1 MCRRRGL
8 GGISSLIGTEDLPT
22 SFNVHGASSQ
32 KEDDVG
38 LEMFV
43 QNLDEVDFVMD
54 SLASDMVVP
63 DSQVEDVTVLGE
75 SFSEIEVDV
84 ASSLMQLHATKVSRF
99 ELDRV

>member
-1 MCRRRGL
+1 M
-8 GGISSLIGTEDLPT
+8 PT

-63 DSQVEDVTVLGE
+63 DSQ
-75 SFSEIEVDV
+75 I
-84 ASSLMQLHATKVSRF
+84 RRC
-99 ELDRV
+99 DRAC